1 MASNLM
7 TNDELRGM
15 RVLGGKNGTSRIGK
29 VRRLVFHPRERRVIG
44 FIVKRPDL
52 ALMFHRKDLFVSIGG
67 FDIVDGRV
75 VVRQSSDATDKGACK
90 ALGVDWNAC
99 VMWEGLPLM
108 TESGEVLGMVGT
120 VAFDRETGAVSTV
133 TADAGATAN
142 TLLGTRAIPAS
153 CIKGFR
159 RGIGVALAQQD
170 EAGAE
175 QDEDEIEL
183 GAILV
188 SDEAKDIA
196 AEGSVAEKAGA
207 ATAVAVNKVN
217 TTVKP
222 AVSNAAKATTQA
234 VGKGVRVVGK
244 RAEETKGAFVGFKE
258 EYDKA
263 RGLKND
269 LERECSDGTASVVK
283 KPSSSAKPSSKIA
296 SAKSSAKQAPAKKNM
311 FAAFKEEYD
320 KARHGDE

>member
-7 TNDELRGM
+7 TNDELRGV
-15 RVLGGKNGTSRIGK
+15 RVLGGKNGTSHIGK
-29 VRRLVFHPRERRVIG
+29 VRRLVFHPRERRVVG

-52 ALMFHRKDLFVSIGG
+52 ALMFHRKDLFVSING

-75 VVRQSSDATDKGACK
+75 VVRQTPDATDKGACK
-90 ALGVDWNAC
+90 ALGIDWDTC

-108 TESGEVLGMVGT
+108 TESGKTLGLVGT
-120 VAFDRETGAVSTV
+120 VTFDRETGAISTV

-142 TLLGTRAIPAS
+142 TLLGTRVIPAS
-153 CIKGFR
+153 YIKGFR
-159 RGIGVALAQQD
+159 RGIGVALVQQD

-188 SDEAKDIA
+188 SDEAMKLV

-207 ATAVAVNKVN
+207 TTAVAVNKVN

-222 AVSNAAKATTQA
+222 AVTNAAKATTQA
-234 VGKGVRVVGK
+234 VGKGVRAVGK
-244 RAEETKGAFVGFKE
+244 RAEETKDAFSGFKE

-263 RGLKND
+263 RGAKG
-269 LERECSDGTASVVK
+269 SDGGTSTVVK
-283 KPSSSAKPSSKIA
+283 KASSAKPSSKTA
-296 SAKSSAKQAPAKKNM
+296 SAKKAPAKKNM

>member
-7 TNDELRGM
+7 TNDELRGV
-15 RVLGGKNGTSRIGK
+15 RVLGGKNGTSHIGK
-29 VRRLVFHPRERRVIG
+29 VRRLVFHPRERRVVG

-52 ALMFHRKDLFVSIGG
+52 ALMFHRKDLFVSING

-75 VVRQSSDATDKGACK
+75 VVRQAPDATDKGACK
-90 ALGVDWNAC
+90 ALGIDWDTC

-108 TESGEVLGMVGT
+108 TESGETLGMVGT
-120 VAFDRETGAVSTV
+120 VTFDRETGAISTV

-142 TLLGTRAIPAS
+142 TLLGTRVIPAS
-153 CIKGFR
+153 YIKGFR
-159 RGIGVALAQQD
+159 RGIGVALVQRD

-188 SDEAKDIA
+188 SDEAMRLV

-222 AVSNAAKATTQA
+222 AVTNAAKATTQA
-234 VGKGVRVVGK
+234 VGKGVRAVGK
-244 RAEETKGAFVGFKE
+244 RAEETKDAFSGFKE

-263 RGLKND
+263 RGAKG
-269 LERECSDGTASVVK
+269 SDGGTSTVVK
-283 KPSSSAKPSSKIA
+283 KASSAKPSSKTA
-296 SAKSSAKQAPAKKNM
+296 SAKKAPAKKNM

-320 KARHGDE
+320 RARHGDE

>member
-7 TNDELRGM
+7 TNDELRGV
-15 RVLGGKNGTSRIGK
+15 RVLGGKNGTSHIGK
-29 VRRLVFHPRERRVIG
+29 VRRLVFHPRERRVVG

-52 ALMFHRKDLFVSIGG
+52 ALMFHRKDLFVSING

-75 VVRQSSDATDKGACK
+75 VVRQTPDATDKGACK
-90 ALGVDWNAC
+90 ALGIDWDTC

-108 TESGEVLGMVGT
+108 TESGETLGMVGT
-120 VAFDRETGAVSTV
+120 VTFDRATGAISTV

-142 TLLGTRAIPAS
+142 TLLGTRVIPAS
-153 CIKGFR
+153 YIKGFR
-159 RGIGVALAQQD
+159 RGIGVALVQQD

-175 QDEDEIEL
+175 QDEIEL

-188 SDEAKDIA
+188 SDEAMKLV

-222 AVSNAAKATTQA
+222 VVTNAAKATTQA
-234 VGKGVRVVGK
+234 VGKGVRAVGK
-244 RAEETKGAFVGFKE
+244 RAEETKDAFSGFKE

-263 RGLKND
+263 RGAKG
-269 LERECSDGTASVVK
+269 SDGGTSTVVK
-283 KPSSSAKPSSKIA
+283 KASSAKPSSKTA
-296 SAKSSAKQAPAKKNM
+296 SAKKAPAKKSM

>member
-7 TNDELRGM
+7 TNDELRGV
-15 RVLGGKNGTSRIGK
+15 RVLGGKNGTSHIGK
-29 VRRLVFHPRERRVIG
+29 VRRLVFHPRERRVVG

-52 ALMFHRKDLFVSIGG
+52 ALMFHRKDLFVSING

-75 VVRQSSDATDKGACK
+75 VVRQTPDATDKGACK
-90 ALGVDWNAC
+90 ALGIDWDTC

-108 TESGEVLGMVGT
+108 TESGETLGMVGT
-120 VAFDRETGAVSTV
+120 VTFDRETGAISTV

-142 TLLGTRAIPAS
+142 TLLGTRVIPAS
-153 CIKGFR
+153 YIKGFR
-159 RGIGVALAQQD
+159 RGIGVALVQQD

-188 SDEAKDIA
+188 SDEAMKLV

-222 AVSNAAKATTQA
+222 AVTNAAKATTQA
-234 VGKGVRVVGK
+234 VGKGVRAVGK
-244 RAEETKGAFVGFKE
+244 RAEETKDAFSGFKE

-263 RGLKND
+263 RGAKGF
-269 LERECSDGTASVVK
+269 DGGTSTVVK
-283 KPSSSAKPSSKIA
+283 KASSAKPSSKTA
-296 SAKSSAKQAPAKKNM
+296 SAKKAPAKKNM

>member
-7 TNDELRGM
+7 TNDELRGV
-15 RVLGGKNGTSRIGK
+15 RVLGGKNGTSHIGK
-29 VRRLVFHPRERRVIG
+29 VRRLVFHPRERRVVG

-52 ALMFHRKDLFVSIGG
+52 ALMFHRKDLFVSING

-75 VVRQSSDATDKGACK
+75 VVRQTPDATDKGACK
-90 ALGVDWNAC
+90 ALGIDWDTC

-108 TESGEVLGMVGT
+108 TESGETLGMVGT
-120 VAFDRETGAVSTV
+120 VTFDRETGAISTV
-133 TADAGATAN
+133 PADAGATAN
-142 TLLGTRAIPAS
+142 TLLGPRVIPAS
-153 CIKGFR
+153 YIKGFR
-159 RGIGVALAQQD
+159 RGIGVALVQQD

-188 SDEAKDIA
+188 SDEAMKLV
-196 AEGSVAEKAGA
+196 AEGSGAEKAGA

-222 AVSNAAKATTQA
+222 AVTNAAKATTQA
-234 VGKGVRVVGK
+234 VGKGVRAVGK
-244 RAEETKGAFVGFKE
+244 RAEETKGAFSGFKE

-263 RGLKND
+263 RGAKG
-269 LERECSDGTASVVK
+269 SDGGTSTVVK
-283 KPSSSAKPSSKIA
+283 KASSAKPSSKTA
-296 SAKSSAKQAPAKKNM
+296 SAKKAPAKKNM

>member
-7 TNDELRGM
+7 TNDELRGV
-15 RVLGGKNGTSRIGK
+15 RVLGGKNGTSHIGK
-29 VRRLVFHPRERRVIG
+29 VRRLVFHPRERRVVG

-52 ALMFHRKDLFVSIGG
+52 ALMFHRKDLFVSING

-75 VVRQSSDATDKGACK
+75 VVRQTPDATDKGACK
-90 ALGVDWNAC
+90 ALGIDWDTC

-108 TESGEVLGMVGT
+108 TESGETLGMVGT
-120 VAFDRETGAVSTV
+120 VTFDRETGAISTV

-142 TLLGTRAIPAS
+142 TLLGTRVIPAS
-153 CIKGFR
+153 YIKGFR
-159 RGIGVALAQQD
+159 RGIGVALVQQD
-170 EAGAE
+170 GAGAE

-188 SDEAKDIA
+188 SDEAMKLV

-222 AVSNAAKATTQA
+222 AVTNAAKATTQA
-234 VGKGVRVVGK
+234 VGKGVRAVGK
-244 RAEETKGAFVGFKE
+244 RAEETKDAFSGFKE

-263 RGLKND
+263 RGAKG
-269 LERECSDGTASVVK
+269 SDGGTSTVVK
-283 KPSSSAKPSSKIA
+283 KASSAKPSSKTA
-296 SAKSSAKQAPAKKNM
+296 SAKKAPAKKNM

>member
-7 TNDELRGM
+7 TNDELRGV
-15 RVLGGKNGTSRIGK
+15 RVLGGKNGTSHIGK
-29 VRRLVFHPRERRVIG
+29 VRRLVFHPRERRVVG

-52 ALMFHRKDLFVSIGG
+52 ALMFHRKDLFVSING

-75 VVRQSSDATDKGACK
+75 VVRQTSDATDKGACK
-90 ALGVDWNAC
+90 ALGIDWDTC

-108 TESGEVLGMVGT
+108 TESGETLGMVGT
-120 VAFDRETGAVSTV
+120 VTFDRATGAISTV

-142 TLLGTRAIPAS
+142 TLLGTRVIPAS
-153 CIKGFR
+153 YIKGFR
-159 RGIGVALAQQD
+159 RGIGVALVQQD

-175 QDEDEIEL
+175 QDEDELEL

-188 SDEAKDIA
+188 SDEAMKLV

-222 AVSNAAKATTQA
+222 AVTNAAKATTQA
-234 VGKGVRVVGK
+234 VGKGVRAVGK
-244 RAEETKGAFVGFKE
+244 RAEETKDAFSGFKE

-263 RGLKND
+263 RGAKG
-269 LERECSDGTASVVK
+269 SDGGTSTVVK
-283 KPSSSAKPSSKIA
+283 KASSAKPSSKTA
-296 SAKSSAKQAPAKKNM
+296 SAKKAPAKKNM

>member
-7 TNDELRGM
+7 TNDELRGV
-15 RVLGGKNGTSRIGK
+15 RVLGGKNGTSHIGK
-29 VRRLVFHPRERRVIG
+29 VRRLVFHPRERRVVG

-52 ALMFHRKDLFVSIGG
+52 ALMFHRKDLFVSING

-75 VVRQSSDATDKGACK
+75 VVRQTPDATDKGACK
-90 ALGVDWNAC
+90 ALGIDWDTC

-108 TESGEVLGMVGT
+108 TESGETLGMVGT
-120 VAFDRETGAVSTV
+120 VTFDRATGAISTV

-142 TLLGTRAIPAS
+142 TLLGTRVIPAS
-153 CIKGFR
+153 YIKGFR
-159 RGIGVALAQQD
+159 RGIGVALVQQD

-175 QDEDEIEL
+175 QDEDEIEF

-188 SDEAKDIA
+188 SDEAMKLV

-222 AVSNAAKATTQA
+222 AVTNAAKATTQA
-234 VGKGVRVVGK
+234 VGKGVRAVGK
-244 RAEETKGAFVGFKE
+244 RAEETKDAFSGFKE

-263 RGLKND
+263 RGAKGT
-269 LERECSDGTASVVK
+269 DGGTSAVVK
-283 KPSSSAKPSSKIA
+283 KASSAKPSSKTA
-296 SAKSSAKQAPAKKNM
+296 SAKKAPAKKNM

>member
-7 TNDELRGM
+7 TNDELRGV
-15 RVLGGKNGTSRIGK
+15 RVLGGKNGTSHIGK
-29 VRRLVFHPRERRVIG
+29 VRRLVFHPRERRVVG

-52 ALMFHRKDLFVSIGG
+52 ALMFHRKDLFVSVNG

-75 VVRQSSDATDKGACK
+75 VVRQTPDATDKGACK
-90 ALGVDWNAC
+90 ALGIDWDTC

-108 TESGEVLGMVGT
+108 TESGETLGMVGT
-120 VAFDRETGAVSTV
+120 VTFDRETGAISTV

-142 TLLGTRAIPAS
+142 TLLGTRVIPAS
-153 CIKGFR
+153 YIKGFR
-159 RGIGVALAQQD
+159 RGIGVALVQQD

-188 SDEAKDIA
+188 SDEAMKLV

-222 AVSNAAKATTQA
+222 AVTNAAKATTQA
-234 VGKGVRVVGK
+234 VGKGVRAVGK
-244 RAEETKGAFVGFKE
+244 RAEETKDAFSGFKE

-263 RGLKND
+263 RGAKG
-269 LERECSDGTASVVK
+269 SGGGTSTVVK
-283 KPSSSAKPSSKIA
+283 KASSAKPSSKTA
-296 SAKSSAKQAPAKKNM
+296 SAKKAPAKKNM

>member
-7 TNDELRGM
+7 TNDELRGV
-15 RVLGGKNGTSRIGK
+15 RVLGGKNGTSHIGK
-29 VRRLVFHPRERRVIG
+29 VRRLVFHPRERRVVG

-52 ALMFHRKDLFVSIGG
+52 ALMFHRKDLFVSING

-75 VVRQSSDATDKGACK
+75 VVRQTPDATDKGACK
-90 ALGVDWNAC
+90 ALGIDWGTC

-108 TESGEVLGMVGT
+108 TESGETLGMVGT
-120 VAFDRETGAVSTV
+120 VTFDRATGAIATV

-142 TLLGTRAIPAS
+142 TLLGTRVIPAS
-153 CIKGFR
+153 YIKGFR
-159 RGIGVALAQQD
+159 RGIGVALVQQD

-188 SDEAKDIA
+188 SDEAMKLV

-222 AVSNAAKATTQA
+222 AVTNAAKATTQA
-234 VGKGVRVVGK
+234 VGKGVRAVGK
-244 RAEETKGAFVGFKE
+244 RAEETKDAFSGFKE

-263 RGLKND
+263 RGAKG
-269 LERECSDGTASVVK
+269 SDGGTSTVVK
-283 KPSSSAKPSSKIA
+283 KASSAKPSSKTA
-296 SAKSSAKQAPAKKNM
+296 SAKKAPAKKNM

>member
-1 MASNLM
+1 
-7 TNDELRGM
+7 
-15 RVLGGKNGTSRIGK
+15 
-29 VRRLVFHPRERRVIG
+29 
-44 FIVKRPDL
+44 
-52 ALMFHRKDLFVSIGG
+52 MFHRKDLFVSING

-75 VVRQSSDATDKGACK
+75 VVRQTSDATDKGACK
-90 ALGVDWNAC
+90 ALGIDWDTC

-108 TESGEVLGMVGT
+108 TESGETLGMVGT
-120 VAFDRETGAVSTV
+120 VTFDRATGAISTV

-142 TLLGTRAIPAS
+142 TLLGTRVIPAS
-153 CIKGFR
+153 YIKGFR
-159 RGIGVALAQQD
+159 RGIGVALVQQD

-188 SDEAKDIA
+188 SDEAMKLV

-222 AVSNAAKATTQA
+222 AVTNAAKATTQA
-234 VGKGVRVVGK
+234 VGKGVRAVGK
-244 RAEETKGAFVGFKE
+244 RAEETKDAFSGFKE

-263 RGLKND
+263 RGAKG
-269 LERECSDGTASVVK
+269 SDGGTSTVVK
-283 KPSSSAKPSSKIA
+283 KASSAKPSSKTA
-296 SAKSSAKQAPAKKNM
+296 SAKKAPAKKNM

>member
-7 TNDELRGM
+7 TNDELRGV
-15 RVLGGKNGTSRIGK
+15 RVLGGKNGTSHIGK
-29 VRRLVFHPRERRVIG
+29 VRRLVFHPRERRVVG

-52 ALMFHRKDLFVSIGG
+52 ALMFHRKDLFVSING

-75 VVRQSSDATDKGACK
+75 VVRQTPDATDKGACK
-90 ALGVDWNAC
+90 ALGIDWDTC

-108 TESGEVLGMVGT
+108 TESGETLGMVGT
-120 VAFDRETGAVSTV
+120 VTFDRATGAISTV

-142 TLLGTRAIPAS
+142 TLLGTRVIPAS
-153 CIKGFR
+153 YIKGFR
-159 RGIGVALAQQD
+159 RGIGVALVQQD

-188 SDEAKDIA
+188 SDEAMKLV

-222 AVSNAAKATTQA
+222 AVANAAKATTQA
-234 VGKGVRVVGK
+234 VGKGVRAVGK
-244 RAEETKGAFVGFKE
+244 RAEETKDAFSGFKE

-263 RGLKND
+263 RGAKGT
-269 LERECSDGTASVVK
+269 DGGTSAVVK
-283 KPSSSAKPSSKIA
+283 KASSAKPSSKTA
-296 SAKSSAKQAPAKKNM
+296 SAKKAPAKKNM

>member
-1 MASNLM
+1 
-7 TNDELRGM
+7 
-15 RVLGGKNGTSRIGK
+15 
-29 VRRLVFHPRERRVIG
+29 
-44 FIVKRPDL
+44 
-52 ALMFHRKDLFVSIGG
+52 
-67 FDIVDGRV
+67 
-75 VVRQSSDATDKGACK
+75 
-90 ALGVDWNAC
+90 
-99 VMWEGLPLM
+99 M
-108 TESGEVLGMVGT
+108 TESGETLGMVGT
-120 VAFDRETGAVSTV
+120 VTFDRATGAISTV

-142 TLLGTRAIPAS
+142 TLLGTRVIPAS
-153 CIKGFR
+153 YIKGFR
-159 RGIGVALAQQD
+159 RGIGVALVQQD

-188 SDEAKDIA
+188 SDEAMKLV

-222 AVSNAAKATTQA
+222 AVTNAAKATTQA
-234 VGKGVRVVGK
+234 VGKGVRAVGK
-244 RAEETKGAFVGFKE
+244 RAEETKDAFSGFKE

-263 RGLKND
+263 RGAKG
-269 LERECSDGTASVVK
+269 SDGGTSAVVK
-283 KPSSSAKPSSKIA
+283 KASSAKPSSKTA
-296 SAKSSAKQAPAKKNM
+296 SAKKAPAKKNM

>member
-7 TNDELRGM
+7 TNDELRGV
-15 RVLGGKNGTSRIGK
+15 RVLGGKNGTSHIGK
-29 VRRLVFHPRERRVIG
+29 VRRLVFHPRERRVVG

-52 ALMFHRKDLFVSIGG
+52 ALMFHRKDLFVSING

-75 VVRQSSDATDKGACK
+75 VVRQTPDATDKGACK
-90 ALGVDWNAC
+90 ALGIDWDTC

-108 TESGEVLGMVGT
+108 TESGETLGMVGAVT
-120 VAFDRETGAVSTV
+120 FDRETGAISTV

-142 TLLGTRAIPAS
+142 TLLGTRVIPAS
-153 CIKGFR
+153 YIKGFR
-159 RGIGVALAQQD
+159 RGIGVALVQQD

-188 SDEAKDIA
+188 SDEAMKLV

-222 AVSNAAKATTQA
+222 AVTNAAKATTQA
-234 VGKGVRVVGK
+234 VGKGVRAVGK
-244 RAEETKGAFVGFKE
+244 RAEETKDAFSGFKE

-263 RGLKND
+263 RGAKG
-269 LERECSDGTASVVK
+269 SDGGTSTVVK
-283 KPSSSAKPSSKIA
+283 KASSAKPSSKTA
-296 SAKSSAKQAPAKKNM
+296 SAKKAPAKKNM

>member
-7 TNDELRGM
+7 TNDELRGV
-15 RVLGGKNGTSRIGK
+15 RVLGGKNGTSHIGK
-29 VRRLVFHPRERRVIG
+29 VRRLVFHPRERRVVG

-52 ALMFHRKDLFVSIGG
+52 ALMFHRKDLFVSING

-75 VVRQSSDATDKGACK
+75 VVRQTSDATDKGACK
-90 ALGVDWNAC
+90 ALGIDWNTC

-108 TESGEVLGMVGT
+108 TESGETLGMVGT
-120 VAFDRETGAVSTV
+120 VTFDRETGAISTV
-133 TADAGATAN
+133 SADAGATAN
-142 TLLGTRAIPAS
+142 TLLGTRVIPAS
-153 CIKGFR
+153 YIKGFR
-159 RGIGVALAQQD
+159 RGIGVALVQQD

-188 SDEAKDIA
+188 SDEAMKLV

-222 AVSNAAKATTQA
+222 AVTNAAKATTQA
-234 VGKGVRVVGK
+234 VGKGVRAVGK
-244 RAEETKGAFVGFKE
+244 RAEETKDAFSGFKE

-263 RGLKND
+263 RGAKG
-269 LERECSDGTASVVK
+269 SDGGTSTVVK
-283 KPSSSAKPSSKIA
+283 KASSAKPSSKTA
-296 SAKSSAKQAPAKKNM
+296 SAKKAPAKKNM

>member
-7 TNDELRGM
+7 TNDELRGV
-15 RVLGGKNGTSRIGK
+15 RVLGGKNGTSHIGK
-29 VRRLVFHPRERRVIG
+29 VRRLVFHPRERRVVG

-52 ALMFHRKDLFVSIGG
+52 ALMFHRKDLFVSING

-75 VVRQSSDATDKGACK
+75 VVRQAPDATDKGACK
-90 ALGVDWNAC
+90 ALGIDWDTC

-108 TESGEVLGMVGT
+108 TESGETLGMVGT
-120 VAFDRETGAVSTV
+120 VAFDRETGAISTV

-142 TLLGTRAIPAS
+142 TLLGTRVIPAS
-153 CIKGFR
+153 YIKGFR
-159 RGIGVALAQQD
+159 RGIGVALVQQD

-188 SDEAKDIA
+188 SDEAMKLV

-222 AVSNAAKATTQA
+222 AVTNAAKATTQA
-234 VGKGVRVVGK
+234 VGKGVRAVGK
-244 RAEETKGAFVGFKE
+244 RAEETKDAFSGFKE

-263 RGLKND
+263 RGAKGT
-269 LERECSDGTASVVK
+269 DGGTSTVVK
-283 KPSSSAKPSSKIA
+283 KASSAKPSSKTA
-296 SAKSSAKQAPAKKNM
+296 SAKKAPAKKNM

>member
-1 MASNLM
+1 M
-7 TNDELRGM
+7 TNDELRGV
-15 RVLGGKNGTSRIGK
+15 RVLGGKNGTSHIGK
-29 VRRLVFHPRERRVIG
+29 VRRLVFHPRERRVVG

-52 ALMFHRKDLFVSIGG
+52 ALMFHRKDLFVSING

-75 VVRQSSDATDKGACK
+75 VVRQTSDATDKGACK
-90 ALGVDWNAC
+90 ALGIDWDTC

-108 TESGEVLGMVGT
+108 TESGETLGMVGT
-120 VAFDRETGAVSTV
+120 VTFDRATGAISTV

-142 TLLGTRAIPAS
+142 TLLGTRVIPAS
-153 CIKGFR
+153 YIKGFR
-159 RGIGVALAQQD
+159 RGIGVALVQQD

-175 QDEDEIEL
+175 QDEDELEL

-188 SDEAKDIA
+188 SDEAMKLV

-222 AVSNAAKATTQA
+222 AVTNAAKATTQA
-234 VGKGVRVVGK
+234 VGKGVRAVGK
-244 RAEETKGAFVGFKE
+244 RAEETKDAFSGFKE

-263 RGLKND
+263 RGAKG
-269 LERECSDGTASVVK
+269 SDGGTSTVVK
-283 KPSSSAKPSSKIA
+283 KASSAKPSSKTA
-296 SAKSSAKQAPAKKNM
+296 SAKKAPAKKNM

>member
-7 TNDELRGM
+7 TNDELRGV
-15 RVLGGKNGTSRIGK
+15 RVLGGKNGTSHIGK
-29 VRRLVFHPRERRVIG
+29 VRRLVFHPRERRVVG

-52 ALMFHRKDLFVSIGG
+52 ALMFHRKDLFVSING

-75 VVRQSSDATDKGACK
+75 VVRQAPDATDKGACK
-90 ALGVDWNAC
+90 ALGIDWDTC

-108 TESGEVLGMVGT
+108 TESGETLGMVGT
-120 VAFDRETGAVSTV
+120 VAFDRETGAISTV

-142 TLLGTRAIPAS
+142 TLLGTRVIPAS
-153 CIKGFR
+153 YIKGFR
-159 RGIGVALAQQD
+159 RGIGVALVQQD

-188 SDEAKDIA
+188 SDEAMKLV

-207 ATAVAVNKVN
+207 ATAVAFNKVN

-222 AVSNAAKATTQA
+222 AVTNAAKATTQA
-234 VGKGVRVVGK
+234 VGKGVRAVGK
-244 RAEETKGAFVGFKE
+244 RAEETKDAFSGFKE

-263 RGLKND
+263 RGAKG
-269 LERECSDGTASVVK
+269 SDGGTSAVVK
-283 KPSSSAKPSSKIA
+283 KAASAKPSSKTA
-296 SAKSSAKQAPAKKNM
+296 SAKKAPAKKNM

>member
-7 TNDELRGM
+7 TNDELRGV
-15 RVLGGKNGTSRIGK
+15 RVLGGKNGTSHIGK
-29 VRRLVFHPRERRVIG
+29 VRRLVFHPRERRVVG

-52 ALMFHRKDLFVSIGG
+52 ALMFHRKDLFVSING

-75 VVRQSSDATDKGACK
+75 VVRQTPDATDKGACK
-90 ALGVDWNAC
+90 ALGIDWDTC

-108 TESGEVLGMVGT
+108 TESGETLGMVGT
-120 VAFDRETGAVSTV
+120 VTFDRETGAISTV

-142 TLLGTRAIPAS
+142 TLLGTRVIPAS
-153 CIKGFR
+153 YIKGFR
-159 RGIGVALAQQD
+159 RGIGVALVQQD

-188 SDEAKDIA
+188 SDEAMKLV

-217 TTVKP
+217 
-222 AVSNAAKATTQA
+222 AAKATTQA
-234 VGKGVRVVGK
+234 VGKGVRAVGK
-244 RAEETKGAFVGFKE
+244 RAEETKDAFSGFKE

-263 RGLKND
+263 RGAKG
-269 LERECSDGTASVVK
+269 SDGGTSTVVK
-283 KPSSSAKPSSKIA
+283 KASSAKPSSKTA
-296 SAKSSAKQAPAKKNM
+296 SAKKAPAKKNM

>member
-7 TNDELRGM
+7 TNDELRGV
-15 RVLGGKNGTSRIGK
+15 RVLGGKNGTSHIGK
-29 VRRLVFHPRERRVIG
+29 VRRLVFHPRERRVVG

-52 ALMFHRKDLFVSIGG
+52 ALMFHRKDLFVSING

-75 VVRQSSDATDKGACK
+75 VVRQSPDATDKGACK
-90 ALGVDWNAC
+90 ALGIDWDTC

-108 TESGEVLGMVGT
+108 TESGETLGMVGT
-120 VAFDRETGAVSTV
+120 VTFDRATGAISTV
-133 TADAGATAN
+133 AADAGATAN
-142 TLLGTRAIPAS
+142 TLLGTRVIPAS
-153 CIKGFR
+153 YIKGFR
-159 RGIGVALAQQD
+159 RGIGVALVQQD

-188 SDEAKDIA
+188 SDEAMKLV

-222 AVSNAAKATTQA
+222 AVTNAAKATTQA
-234 VGKGVRVVGK
+234 VGKGVRAVGK
-244 RAEETKGAFVGFKE
+244 RAEETKDAFSGFKE

-263 RGLKND
+263 RGAKG
-269 LERECSDGTASVVK
+269 SDGGTSAVVK
-283 KPSSSAKPSSKIA
+283 KASSAKPSSKTA
-296 SAKSSAKQAPAKKNM
+296 SAKKAPAKKNM

>member
-7 TNDELRGM
+7 TNDELRGV
-15 RVLGGKNGTSRIGK
+15 RVLGGKNGTSHIGK
-29 VRRLVFHPRERRVIG
+29 VRRLVFHPRERRVVG

-52 ALMFHRKDLFVSIGG
+52 ALMFHRKDLFVSING

-75 VVRQSSDATDKGACK
+75 VVRQTPDATDKGACK
-90 ALGVDWNAC
+90 ALGIDWDTC

-108 TESGEVLGMVGT
+108 TESGETLGMVGT
-120 VAFDRETGAVSTV
+120 VTFDRATGAISTV
-133 TADAGATAN
+133 SADAGATAN
-142 TLLGTRAIPAS
+142 TLLGTRVIPAS
-153 CIKGFR
+153 YIKGFR
-159 RGIGVALAQQD
+159 RGIGVALVQQD

-188 SDEAKDIA
+188 SDEAMKLV

-222 AVSNAAKATTQA
+222 AVTNAAKATTQA
-234 VGKGVRVVGK
+234 VGKGVRAVGK
-244 RAEETKGAFVGFKE
+244 RAEETKDAFSGFKE

-263 RGLKND
+263 RGAKG
-269 LERECSDGTASVVK
+269 SDGGTSTVVK
-283 KPSSSAKPSSKIA
+283 KASSAKPSSKTA
-296 SAKSSAKQAPAKKNM
+296 SAKKAPAKKSM

>member
-7 TNDELRGM
+7 TNDELRGV
-15 RVLGGKNGTSRIGK
+15 RVLGGKNGTSHIGK
-29 VRRLVFHPRERRVIG
+29 VRRLVFHPRERRVVG

-52 ALMFHRKDLFVSIGG
+52 ALMFHRKDLFVSING

-75 VVRQSSDATDKGACK
+75 VVRQTSDATDKGACK
-90 ALGVDWNAC
+90 ALGIDWDTC

-108 TESGEVLGMVGT
+108 TESGETLGMVGT
-120 VAFDRETGAVSTV
+120 VTFDRATGAISTV
-133 TADAGATAN
+133 TADAGAAAN
-142 TLLGTRAIPAS
+142 TLLGTRVIPAS
-153 CIKGFR
+153 YIKGFR
-159 RGIGVALAQQD
+159 RGIGVALVQQD

-188 SDEAKDIA
+188 SDEAMKLV

-222 AVSNAAKATTQA
+222 AVANAAKATTQA
-234 VGKGVRVVGK
+234 VGKGVRAVGK
-244 RAEETKGAFVGFKE
+244 RAEETKDAFSGFKE

-263 RGLKND
+263 RGAKG
-269 LERECSDGTASVVK
+269 SDGGTSTVVK
-283 KPSSSAKPSSKIA
+283 KASSAKPSSKTA
-296 SAKSSAKQAPAKKNM
+296 SAKKVPAKKNM